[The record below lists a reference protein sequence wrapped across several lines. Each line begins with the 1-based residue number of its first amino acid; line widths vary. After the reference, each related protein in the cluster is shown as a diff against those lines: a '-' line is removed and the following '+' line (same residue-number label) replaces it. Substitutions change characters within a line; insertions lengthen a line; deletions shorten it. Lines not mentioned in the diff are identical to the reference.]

1 MKKRLRIISF
11 HGIIYFA
18 YCWRS
23 RERADNEKFAAKDY
37 KTAIIIDFARSSKR
51 KTPDALRGAGYE
63 VEEYR

>member
-1 MKKRLRIISF
+1 LIQGAGRVGKTTIS
-11 HGIIYFA
+11 G
-18 YCWRS
+18 
-23 RERADNEKFAAKDY
+23 EFAAKDY